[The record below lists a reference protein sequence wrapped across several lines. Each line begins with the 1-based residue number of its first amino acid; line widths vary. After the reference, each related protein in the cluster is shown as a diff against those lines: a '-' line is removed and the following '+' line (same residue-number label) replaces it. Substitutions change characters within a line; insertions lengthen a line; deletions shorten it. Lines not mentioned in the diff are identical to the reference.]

1 MSSIEPYSCSDE
13 VDSGEKVSR
22 RLVITGSNGS
32 ELLEFRKEILNPVA
46 LLIKLLSQVTLD
58 FATLFRGDDHFLSRL
73 FQRSDAAFV
82 RVEGSVGEHGI
93 SGNFR

>member
-1 MSSIEPYSCSDE
+1 VSSIEPYSCSDE

-46 LLIKLLSQVTLD
+46 LFIKLLIQVTFG
-58 FATLFRGDDHFLSRL
+58 FATLFRGDDHLLSRL
-73 FQRSDAAFV
+73 FQRSKEAFV
-82 RVEGSVGEHGI
+82 RVACSVGEHGI